1 MTRKQT
7 ISVEELRT
15 IPGQEPMVSEWIAL
29 PQSMIDDFARITNDH
44 QFIHV
49 DPGRAKTETP
59 FNGTIAHGFL
69 TLSHL
74 TQMVESTLPGIDG
87 TTRSVNYGFDRIRF
101 ISPVR
106 SGSRI
111 RGLFTLKSVEEKT
124 PGELTLHHD
133 VTVEVEEQYRPALA
147 ARWITRH
154 YL

>member
-7 ISVEELRT
+7 ISLEELRA

-74 TQMVESTLPGIDG
+74 TQMVESTLPGIEG
-87 TTRSVNYGFDRIRF
+87 TTMSVNYGFDRIRF

-111 RGLFTLKSVEEKT
+111 RGLFALKSVEEET

-133 VTVEVEEQYRPALA
+133 VTVEVEEQDRPALV

>member
-7 ISVEELRT
+7 ISLEELRA

-74 TQMVESTLPGIDG
+74 TQMVESTLPGIEG
-87 TTRSVNYGFDRIRF
+87 TTMSVNYGFDRIRF

-111 RGLFTLKSVEEKT
+111 RGLFALKSVEEGT
-124 PGELTLHHD
+124 VGELTLHHD
-133 VTVEVEEQYRPALA
+133 VTVEVKGQDRPALA